1 MRKTAAVSLC
11 LIALVLL
18 AAVPFL
24 WCCACSRQEAGRP
37 AAERAPGRL
46 VVVTTLF
53 PLYDFARSIGGDKAE
68 VSLLLPPGVEPHSFE
83 PKPADLMRIH
93 KADIFVYTGDFM
105 EPWATVLVKGV
116 GKDGPLIVDSSRG
129 IALQPQTQG
138 AGESRIKTGA
148 RTGTG
153 AVPAPEGAHAGA
165 AHSADPHIWL
175 DFGNAQVMVDNIL
188 TAFAARDPANR
199 AFYEKNALSYMARLA
214 ALDEEFRKGLA
225 SCTTRLFVHG
235 GHYAFSYLARRYGL
249 TYVSVYGLT
258 PDAEPSVSR
267 LAWLVGEMRLSGVKY
282 VFYEE
287 LIQPRMAETLASE
300 TGAALLP
307 LNGGHNVTR
316 DQMEKG
322 VTFIAIMESDLK
334 NLRMGLQCR

>member
-1 MRKTAAVSLC
+1 M
-11 LIALVLL
+11 
-18 AAVPFL
+18 
-24 WCCACSRQEAGRP
+24 
-37 AAERAPGRL
+37 RL

-83 PKPADLMRIH
+83 PRPGDLMRIH

-105 EPWATVLVKGV
+105 EPWAAVLVKGAR
-116 GKDGPLIVDSSRG
+116 KDGPLIVDSSRG
-129 IALQPQTQG
+129 VALEQG
-138 AGESRIKTGA
+138 ADEGRTKTGA
-148 RTGTG
+148 RTG
-153 AVPAPEGAHAGA
+153 AAPAPEGAHAGA

-188 TAFAARDPANR
+188 AAFVAKDPANR
-199 AFYEKNALSYMARLA
+199 AFYEKNAQSYKARLA
-214 ALDEEFRKGLA
+214 VLDEEFRKGLA

-267 LAWLVGEMRLSGVKY
+267 LAWLVDEMRRSGVKY

-287 LIQPRMAETLASE
+287 LIQPRMAETLARE

-322 VTFIAIMESDLK
+322 VTFITIMESDLK
-334 NLRMGLQCR
+334 NLRKGLQCR